1 MRVNRKIYL
10 FIGLGIL
17 LIAFVVKWADTPL
30 FYFRILL
37 GVVILFKSIFLIFV
51 FREKGFKPALW
62 LYLILSGVAMIL
74 LSMLFKNIILIPAL
88 NKTLF
93 YGAITLKISGLVLML
108 HSKKSQVIEITNTN
122 NNKIQNK

>member
-1 MRVNRKIYL
+1 MRINKKMYL

-17 LIAFVVKWADTPL
+17 LIAFVVKWANAPL
-30 FYFRILL
+30 FYFRILIGIAL
-37 GVVILFKSIFLIFV
+37 LFKFIFLIFV

-62 LYLILSGVAMIL
+62 LYLIMSGVTMIM
-74 LSMLFKNIILIPAL
+74 LSMFFKNIFPMSSLYKI
-88 NKTLF
+88 LF

-108 HSKKSQVIEITNTN
+108 FSKKSQVIKITN